1 MDRNDCIKHCRYYTG
16 SAENTFSG
24 NESFFGFGKRS
35 GLSSQKSHIVAIVPL
50 NLCI

>member
-24 NESFFGFGKRS
+24 NESFLVLGKEV
-35 GLSSQKSHIVAIVPL
+35 G
-50 NLCI
+50 